1 MTTTFFPGFIGQPPT
16 TILLTLPDLVT
27 PSPDKS
33 WKGVSESFPTSSPT
47 ARTSSGCA
55 LAVMSSPAPNIQVDL
70 LSTIKSPVG
79 RINDVSTPFTDRRSS
94 QEQHALR
101 RALSGSGTHSEALA
115 EVGQN
120 WSQRVSHSEGYHRS
134 WLLLCDAH
142 QGLEVWALA
151 RVISMTT
158 SVYIFCCLS
167 RTVIMT
173 WSSTPPCPFIAYT
186 IRFAS
191 TQITPWSLMTSVLSP
206 LRVCH
211 RRFFHLWLSLVQDGL
226 APLCVRTV
234 NVRFRAVFDRFLR
247 VNPLRC

>member
-1 MTTTFFPGFIGQPPT
+1 MTTTFFPGFIRQPPT

-55 LAVMSSPAPNIQVDL
+55 LVAMSSPASNIPVDL

-79 RINDVSTPFTDRRSS
+79 WINDVSTPFTDRRSS

-120 WSQRVSHSEGYHRS
+120 WSQRVSHTQKVTIVHGLS
-134 WLLLCDAH
+134 LLCDAH

-151 RVISMTT
+151 RVVSMAT

-186 IRFAS
+186 IQFAS
-191 TQITPWSLMTSVLSP
+191 TQITLWSLMTSVSSP

-211 RRFFHLWLSLVQDGL
+211 RRFFHL
-226 APLCVRTV
+226 
-234 NVRFRAVFDRFLR
+234 
-247 VNPLRC
+247 